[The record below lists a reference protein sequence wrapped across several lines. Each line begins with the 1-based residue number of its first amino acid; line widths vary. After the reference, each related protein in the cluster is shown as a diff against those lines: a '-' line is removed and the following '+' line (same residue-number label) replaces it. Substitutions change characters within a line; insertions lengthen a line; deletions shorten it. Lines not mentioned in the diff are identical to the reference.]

1 MSRKNVNF
9 GKNIDMKYEICL
21 TPQTNALFH
30 TLCGALLT
38 NEALVETNIILTS
51 HSDYW
56 ETTKYILD
64 DSIVERINKIQIVS
78 YFLQA
83 GGNIKFLGRLY
94 QSSQTYGFWK
104 DLLDHKFISENEF
117 DSLR

>member
-1 MSRKNVNF
+1 
-9 GKNIDMKYEICL
+9 MKYEICL
-21 TPQTNALFH
+21 TPQTNTLFH